1 MMCFLEEFVSK
12 YYQNLKI
19 LKKNDSQTE
28 CVRSNLQLYR
38 ILATFNDDVCKYV
51 RIIIDEY
58 HRKVPVNSSA
68 LYEFGPIRI
77 SLLPGY
83 NQNDETIIEYTNTIN
98 RQELHAVRWINS
110 SAATDVNTMLITCVE
125 YKGFR
130 FSAFID
136 VPLGSNVRKVIDS
149 LCLLI
154 VCFAYIL
161 DNKFRSLPC

>member
-1 MMCFLEEFVSK
+1 LK
-12 YYQNLKI
+12 NLKNNAAQADCI
-19 LKKNDSQTE
+19 RN
-28 CVRSNLQLYR
+28 NLQLFR

-110 SAATDVNTMLITCVE
+110 SDSTDINTMLITCVE

-136 VPLGSNVRKVIDS
+136 VPLGSNVRN
-149 LCLLI
+149 
-154 VCFAYIL
+154 IL
-161 DNKFRSLPC
+161 F

>member
-1 MMCFLEEFVSK
+1 MK
-12 YYQNLKI
+12 NLKNNGAQADCI
-19 LKKNDSQTE
+19 RN
-28 CVRSNLQLYR
+28 NLQLFR

-51 RIIIDEY
+51 RVIIDEY
-58 HRKVPVNSSA
+58 HGKVPVNSSA

-110 SAATDVNTMLITCVE
+110 SDSTDINTMLITCVE

-136 VPLGSNVRKVIDS
+136 VPLGSNVRKTS
-149 LCLLI
+149 FLQFLI
-154 VCFAYIL
+154 QFL
-161 DNKFRSLPC
+161 DVKFGPLP

>member
-1 MMCFLEEFVSK
+1 MFFQVNTDFILIAFINFFLTEEFVAK
-12 YYQNLKI
+12 YYQNLK
-19 LKKNDSQTE
+19 LLRKRDSNTD
-28 CVRSNLQLYR
+28 CIRSNLQLYR

-68 LYEFGPIRI
+68 FYEFGPIKI

-83 NQNDETIIEYTNTIN
+83 NQNDDTIIEYTNSVN
-98 RQELHAVRWINS
+98 RQELHAVRWINGS
-110 SAATDVNTMLITCVE
+110 VSTDVNTMIITCVE

-136 VPLGSNVRKVIDS
+136 VPLGSNVRFI
-149 LCLLI
+149 
-154 VCFAYIL
+154 
-161 DNKFRSLPC
+161 

>member
-1 MMCFLEEFVSK
+1 MFSQVSSCVLIYRKLFFIEEFIAK
-12 YYQNLKI
+12 YYQNLKN
-19 LKKNDSQTE
+19 LKKNDAQAD
-28 CVRSNLQLYR
+28 CIRNNLQLFR

-51 RIIIDEY
+51 RVIIDEY

-98 RQELHAVRWINS
+98 RQELHAVRWINDS
-110 SAATDVNTMLITCVE
+110 DFTDINTMLITCVE

-136 VPLGSNVRKVIDS
+136 VPLGSNVRNFVF
-149 LCLLI
+149 LR
-154 VCFAYIL
+154 V
-161 DNKFRSLPC
+161 

>member
-1 MMCFLEEFVSK
+1 MK
-12 YYQNLKI
+12 T
-19 LKKNDSQTE
+19 LKKSDSQTE
-28 CVRSNLQLYR
+28 CIRSNLQLYR

-83 NQNDETIIEYTNTIN
+83 NQNDETIIEYTNTVN

-110 SAATDVNTMLITCVE
+110 SVSTDVNTMFITCVE

-130 FSAFID
+130 FSAFVD
-136 VPLGSNVRKVIDS
+136 VPLGSNVGKFIFYR
-149 LCLLI
+149 LL
-154 VCFAYIL
+154 
-161 DNKFRSLPC
+161 P

>member
-1 MMCFLEEFVSK
+1 MVLKFLLEEFVAK
-12 YYQNLKI
+12 YYQSLKL
-19 LKKNDSQTE
+19 LKNNDAHAD
-28 CVRSNLQLYR
+28 CIRSNLQLFR

-51 RIIIDEY
+51 RVIIDEY

-110 SAATDVNTMLITCVE
+110 SISNDVNTMLITCVE

-136 VPLGSNVRKVIDS
+136 VPLGANVRNRLFSYFIVTYS
-149 LCLLI
+149 L
-154 VCFAYIL
+154 L
-161 DNKFRSLPC
+161 DVKFGSLSR

>member
-1 MMCFLEEFVSK
+1 MK
-12 YYQNLKI
+12 N
-19 LKKNDSQTE
+19 NDSQAD
-28 CVRSNLQLYR
+28 CIRSNLQLFR

-51 RIIIDEY
+51 RVIIDEY

-110 SAATDVNTMLITCVE
+110 SIAADVNTMLTTCVE

-136 VPLGSNVRKVIDS
+136 VPLGANVRNIFIHCIFVTHFLLDAEFGS
-149 LCLLI
+149 L
-154 VCFAYIL
+154 
-161 DNKFRSLPC
+161 SG

>member
-1 MMCFLEEFVSK
+1 MWFIINSTSLCVLEEFVAK
-12 YYQNLKI
+12 YYQVLKT
-19 LKKNDSQTE
+19 LKKSDSQTE
-28 CVRSNLQLYR
+28 CIRGNLQLYR

-98 RQELHAVRWINS
+98 RQELHVVRWINS
-110 SAATDVNTMLITCVE
+110 SINTDVNTMLITCVE

-130 FSAFID
+130 FSAFVD
-136 VPLGSNVRKVIDS
+136 VPLGSNVRQ
-149 LCLLI
+149 
-154 VCFAYIL
+154 
-161 DNKFRSLPC
+161 

>member
-1 MMCFLEEFVSK
+1 M
-12 YYQNLKI
+12 
-19 LKKNDSQTE
+19 KKNE
-28 CVRSNLQLYR
+28 IPGENIRSNLQLFR

-51 RIIIDEY
+51 RVIIDEY

-83 NQNDETIIEYTNTIN
+83 NQNDESIIEYTNTVN

-110 SAATDVNTMLITCVE
+110 SATTDVNTMLITCVE

-130 FSAFID
+130 FSAYID
-136 VPLGSNVRKVIDS
+136 VPLGSNVIIAV
-149 LCLLI
+149 LLYL
-154 VCFAYIL
+154 VSNAF
-161 DNKFRSLPC
+161 

>member
-1 MMCFLEEFVSK
+1 M
-12 YYQNLKI
+12 
-19 LKKNDSQTE
+19 
-28 CVRSNLQLYR
+28 QLFR

-83 NQNDETIIEYTNTIN
+83 NQNDDTIIEYSNTIN

-110 SAATDVNTMLITCVE
+110 NSISKDVNTMLVTSVE

-130 FSAFID
+130 FSAFIEI
-136 VPLGSNVRKVIDS
+136 PLGSNVIN
-149 LCLLI
+149 LNL
-154 VCFAYIL
+154 
-161 DNKFRSLPC
+161 

>member
-1 MMCFLEEFVSK
+1 MK
-12 YYQNLKI
+12 NLKNNGAQADCI
-19 LKKNDSQTE
+19 RN
-28 CVRSNLQLYR
+28 NLQLFR

-51 RIIIDEY
+51 RVIIDEY

-110 SAATDVNTMLITCVE
+110 SDSTDINTMLITCVE

-136 VPLGSNVRKVIDS
+136 VPLGSNVRKTS
-149 LCLLI
+149 FLQFLI
-154 VCFAYIL
+154 QFL
-161 DNKFRSLPC
+161 DVKFGPLP

>member
-68 LYEFGPIRI
+68 LYEF
-77 SLLPGY
+77 
-83 NQNDETIIEYTNTIN
+83 TNTIN